1 MSVYLGTYGLVELRR
16 TSDATQ
22 KSSVVNPGDVN
33 TSRRRFSFDFETG
46 FLTTGDQ
53 IEITSTNGSDLD
65 FVDPSGWITNT
76 RQSAG
81 SWYINV
87 DDLGG
92 IRLYDTYDK
101 SLAGVQDQA
110 IALTDIASDIP
121 IVAKIANAVP
131 HILAECTYFELST
144 NREAVDTTALGD
156 EFRSQYSSLISG
168 SGQLR
173 AFWEYLPQYA
183 QNSTTENAHYLLQLA
198 IRTEIGSRFGAKFY
212 LKSQGLGD
220 TVAAQDDL
228 IWYEIEGIVTQAAV
242 NFTPDST
249 VEVSAE
255 FVTTGAIRLL
265 SKTAPDNKVLQ
276 ENSDDIRLEQDA
288 SSSLLREAG

>member
-242 NFTPDST
+242 NFTPDNT

>member
-110 IALTDIASDIP
+110 IVLTDIASNIP

-276 ENSDDIRLEQDA
+276 ENADDIRLEQDA